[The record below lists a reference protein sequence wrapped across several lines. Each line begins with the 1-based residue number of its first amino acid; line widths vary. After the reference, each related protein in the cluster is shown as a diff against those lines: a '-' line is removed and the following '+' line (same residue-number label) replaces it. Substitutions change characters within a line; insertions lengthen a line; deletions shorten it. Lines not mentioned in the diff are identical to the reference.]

1 MRLAPPAGIDESA
14 AAATTALRWGLIAQ
28 HLRQNN
34 VTYLLGLVLA
44 HMLGLLQ
51 PVIEYGQGVCN

>member
-1 MRLAPPAGIDESA
+1 MDATSS
-14 AAATTALRWGLIAQ
+14 ATTAQALKLGLILQ

-51 PVIEYGQGVCN
+51 PVIEYGQGVCS